1 MCYYNENGVLRV
13 RDYKFMRFYGIDYL
27 QMQSNIND
35 YLKYIVIFSAL
46 FILIVVFSLYM
57 RHRLQ
62 TKYRDLTIIAFLFL
76 LFISGVQYADYT
88 DSQNIHSQSSQM
100 VNFIRLLSQK
110 KGVNVNS
117 IFSSSIQLSD
127 GIIVK
132 INDFYYRVNLSLDQ
146 KTYSLVEVSLVT
158 PDIEIVKN

>member
-1 MCYYNENGVLRV
+1 
-13 RDYKFMRFYGIDYL
+13 MRFYGIDYI
-27 QMQSNIND
+27 QMQSSIND
-35 YLKYIVIFSAL
+35 YLKYIIIFSAL

-100 VNFIRLLSQK
+100 VNFIRLLSQE
-110 KGVNVNS
+110 KGVSVNS

-132 INDFYYRVNLSLDQ
+132 VNDFYYRVNLSPDQ
-146 KTYSLVEVSLVT
+146 KTYSLTEVSLVT
-158 PDIEIVKN
+158 PDIEIMKN

>member
-1 MCYYNENGVLRV
+1 M
-13 RDYKFMRFYGIDYL
+13 KFYSIDYL
-27 QMQSNIND
+27 QMQSSIND
-35 YLKYIVIFSAL
+35 YLKYVIIFSTL

-100 VNFIRLLSQK
+100 VNFIRLLSQE

-117 IFSSSIQLSD
+117 IFSSSLQLSD

-132 INDFYYRVNLSLDQ
+132 INDLYYRVNLSSDR
-146 KTYSLVEVSLVT
+146 KTYILAGVSLVI
-158 PDIEIVKN
+158 PEIEIIKN

>member
-1 MCYYNENGVLRV
+1 
-13 RDYKFMRFYGIDYL
+13 MRFYGIDYL

-117 IFSSSIQLSD
+117 IFTSSIQLSD

>member
-1 MCYYNENGVLRV
+1 
-13 RDYKFMRFYGIDYL
+13 MRFYGIAYL
-27 QMQSNIND
+27 QTQSNIND
-35 YLKYIVIFSAL
+35 YLKYIIIFGAL

-62 TKYRDLTIIAFLFL
+62 TKYRDLTIIVFLFL

-100 VNFIRLLSQK
+100 VNFVRLLSHEK
-110 KGVNVNS
+110 NVSMDS
-117 IFSSSIQLSD
+117 IFSSSVQLSD

-132 INDFYYRVNLSLDQ
+132 INDVYYRVNLSPDQ
-146 KTYSLVEVSLVT
+146 KTYSLVEVSLVN
-158 PDIEIVKN
+158 PDIEIIKS

>member
-1 MCYYNENGVLRV
+1 
-13 RDYKFMRFYGIDYL
+13 MRFYSIDYL
-27 QMQSNIND
+27 QTQSNIND
-35 YLKYIVIFSAL
+35 FLKYIIIFSSL
-46 FILIVVFSLYM
+46 FILIIVFSLYM

-100 VNFIRLLSQK
+100 VNFVRLLSQEK
-110 KGVNVNS
+110 KVDVNS
-117 IFSSSIQLSD
+117 IFSSSMQLSD

-132 INDFYYRVNLSLDQ
+132 INDLYYRVNLSPDQ
-146 KTYSLVEVSLVT
+146 KTYNLIEVSLVN
-158 PDIEIVKN
+158 PQIEIIKK

>member
-1 MCYYNENGVLRV
+1 M
-13 RDYKFMRFYGIDYL
+13 KFYSIDYL

-35 YLKYIVIFSAL
+35 YLKYAIVFSTL

-100 VNFIRLLSQK
+100 VNFVRLLSQK
-110 KGVNVNS
+110 QKVDVNS
-117 IFSSSIQLSD
+117 IFSSSVQLAD

-132 INDFYYRVNLSLDQ
+132 INNRYYRVNLSPDQ
-146 KTYSLVEVSLVT
+146 KTYNLVEVSLVN
-158 PDIEIVKN
+158 PEIEIMKN

>member
-1 MCYYNENGVLRV
+1 
-13 RDYKFMRFYGIDYL
+13 MRFYGIDYL
-27 QMQSNIND
+27 QMQSSIND
-35 YLKYIVIFSAL
+35 YLKYIIIFSAL

-62 TKYRDLTIIAFLFL
+62 TKYRDLTIIVFLFL

-100 VNFIRLLSQK
+100 VNFIRLLSK
-110 KGVNVNS
+110 EKVVSVNS
-117 IFSSSIQLSD
+117 IFSSSVQLSD

-132 INDFYYRVNLSLDQ
+132 INDLYYRINLSPDQ
-146 KTYSLVEVSLVT
+146 KTYSLVAVSLVN
-158 PDIEIVKN
+158 PEIEIIKN

>member
-1 MCYYNENGVLRV
+1 
-13 RDYKFMRFYGIDYL
+13 MRFYGIDYL
-27 QMQSNIND
+27 QTQSNIND
-35 YLKYIVIFSAL
+35 YLKYIIIFSTL

-100 VNFIRLLSQK
+100 VNFVRLLSK
-110 KGVNVNS
+110 EKEVSINS
-117 IFSSSIQLSD
+117 IFSNSVQLSD

-132 INDFYYRVNLSLDQ
+132 INDFYYRVNLSEDQ
-146 KTYSLVEVSLVT
+146 KTYNLVEVSLVN
-158 PDIEIVKN
+158 PEIEIMKN

>member
-1 MCYYNENGVLRV
+1 M
-13 RDYKFMRFYGIDYL
+13 KFYSIDYL

-35 YLKYIVIFSAL
+35 YLKYAIVFSTL

-100 VNFIRLLSQK
+100 VNFVRLLSQK
-110 KGVNVNS
+110 QKVDVNS
-117 IFSSSIQLSD
+117 IFSSSVQLAD

-132 INDFYYRVNLSLDQ
+132 INNRYYRVNLSPDQ
-146 KTYSLVEVSLVT
+146 KTYNLAEVSLVN
-158 PDIEIVKN
+158 PEIEIMKN

>member
-1 MCYYNENGVLRV
+1 
-13 RDYKFMRFYGIDYL
+13 MRFYGIDYL
-27 QMQSNIND
+27 QTQSNIND
-35 YLKYIVIFSAL
+35 YLKYIIIFSTL

-100 VNFIRLLSQK
+100 VNFVRLLSK
-110 KGVNVNS
+110 EKEVSINS
-117 IFSSSIQLSD
+117 IFSSSVQLSD

-132 INDFYYRVNLSLDQ
+132 INDFYYRVNLSMDQ
-146 KTYSLVEVSLVT
+146 KTYSLVEVSLVN
-158 PDIEIVKN
+158 PEIEIMKN

>member
-1 MCYYNENGVLRV
+1 
-13 RDYKFMRFYGIDYL
+13 MRFYGIAYL
-27 QMQSNIND
+27 QTQSNIND
-35 YLKYIVIFSAL
+35 YLKYIIIFSAL

-62 TKYRDLTIIAFLFL
+62 TKYRDLTIIVFLFL

-100 VNFIRLLSQK
+100 VNFVRLLSHEK
-110 KGVNVNS
+110 NVSMDS
-117 IFSSSIQLSD
+117 IFSSSVQLSD

-132 INDFYYRVNLSLDQ
+132 INDVYYRVNLSPDQ
-146 KTYSLVEVSLVT
+146 KNIQLS
-158 PDIEIVKN
+158 

>member
-1 MCYYNENGVLRV
+1 M
-13 RDYKFMRFYGIDYL
+13 KFYGIDYL

-127 GIIVK
+127 GIIVR

>member
-1 MCYYNENGVLRV
+1 
-13 RDYKFMRFYGIDYL
+13 MRFYSIDYL
-27 QMQSNIND
+27 QTQSSIND
-35 YLKYIVIFSAL
+35 YLKYIVIFSTL

-88 DSQNIHSQSSQM
+88 DSKNIHSQSSQM
-100 VNFIRLLSQK
+100 VNFVRSLSQK
-110 KGVNVNS
+110 KDVDVNA
-117 IFSSSIQLSD
+117 IFSSSVQLSD

-132 INDFYYRVNLSLDQ
+132 VNDLFYRVNLSPDQ
-146 KTYSLVEVSLVT
+146 KTYNLVDVSLVN
-158 PDIEIVKN
+158 PEIEIIKN

>member
-1 MCYYNENGVLRV
+1 
-13 RDYKFMRFYGIDYL
+13 MRFYGIDYL
-27 QMQSNIND
+27 QTQSNIND
-35 YLKYIVIFSAL
+35 YLKYIIIFSTL

-100 VNFIRLLSQK
+100 VNFVRLLSQEK
-110 KGVNVNS
+110 EVNVNY
-117 IFSSSIQLSD
+117 ILSSSAQLSD

-132 INDFYYRVNLSLDQ
+132 INDLYYRVNLSLDQ
-146 KTYSLVEVSLVT
+146 KTYNLVEVSLVN
-158 PDIEIVKN
+158 PEIEIMKN

>member
-1 MCYYNENGVLRV
+1 
-13 RDYKFMRFYGIDYL
+13 MRFYGIDYL

-35 YLKYIVIFSAL
+35 YLKYILIFSAL

-117 IFSSSIQLSD
+117 IFSSSIQFSD

>member
-1 MCYYNENGVLRV
+1 
-13 RDYKFMRFYGIDYL
+13 MRFYGIDYL

-117 IFSSSIQLSD
+117 IFSSSIQFSD

>member
-1 MCYYNENGVLRV
+1 M
-13 RDYKFMRFYGIDYL
+13 KFYSIDYL
-27 QMQSNIND
+27 QIQSNIND
-35 YLKYIVIFSAL
+35 YLKYAIVFSTL

-100 VNFIRLLSQK
+100 VNFVRLLSQK
-110 KGVNVNS
+110 QKVDVNS
-117 IFSSSIQLSD
+117 IFSSSVQLAD

-132 INDFYYRVNLSLDQ
+132 INNRYYRVNLSPDQ
-146 KTYSLVEVSLVT
+146 KTYNLVEVSLVN
-158 PDIEIVKN
+158 PEIEIMKN